1 MYIWAQKLE
10 RKASMS
16 TIGKQ
21 TIKGS
26 IYSYLGVIIGFFS
39 VTLLRSH
46 GLSTE
51 QNGDLE
57 VIISFSVILTQFGS
71 LGFFS
76 ASTRCFPYFRDP
88 EKKHH
93 GFLFLMLIVPFIG
106 TLLICLLFQVLKPL
120 IFAYTDYEDFFN
132 GYSQIILI
140 LTAGTLLF
148 SAFDNYNR
156 VALVD
161 AATGS
166 ILKEFLQKLTVACAL
181 ALVLFFP
188 LPFSKFIWIWLIAN
202 LIPTIIIIF
211 KVAKQDALDLKP
223 DFKFL
228 TPPIVRMLS
237 SVSLFAVITGLTT
250 MIIQYIDRIMINDMI
265 GTSLTGIYGIT
276 AFFGT
281 VVAMPSRIMYRIG
294 GVIIAEKW
302 KSGDLAGISSIYKK
316 SCSNQ
321 LLIGLLLFIG
331 IWANIHNI
339 LKMIPPEY
347 AEGKYVILFVSLSGL
362 IEMATGMN
370 GVILATS
377 KYYKYDTFFFLG
389 LIVVT
394 IVANYIFIPVWGITG
409 AAAASVLSTLL
420 FNLYRYL
427 FIWKKFEM
435 QPFNWHNLYIVLI
448 GLTVLAL
455 IHYMPALPLVPDII
469 IRSGVITLIYTG
481 VIYMLKIAPEMN
493 ETINKL
499 IEKVS
504 RR

>member
-1 MYIWAQKLE
+1 MG
-10 RKASMS
+10 

-46 GLSTE
+46 GLSPE

-57 VIISFSVILTQFGS
+57 VIMSFSVILTQFGS
-71 LGFFS
+71 LGFFT
-76 ASTRCFPYFRDP
+76 ASTRCFPFFRNP
-88 EKKHH
+88 ERNHH
-93 GFLFLMLIVPFIG
+93 GFLFLMLIVPAIG
-106 TLLICLLFQVLKPL
+106 TLFICLLFMLFKPL
-120 IFAYTDYEDFFN
+120 IYSFTNYEEFFTN
-132 GYSQIILI
+132 YSGIILI

-156 VALVD
+156 VALMD

-181 ALVLFFP
+181 ALVFFFP
-188 LPFSKFIWIWLIAN
+188 LSFDRFIWIWLFAN
-202 LIPTIIIIF
+202 LIPTFLIF
-211 KVAKQDALDLKP
+211 LTLRKKDAINLKP
-223 DFKFL
+223 DLKFL
-228 TPPIVRMLS
+228 SRPIVNMLS

-265 GTSLTGIYGIT
+265 STSLTGIYGIT

-281 VVAMPSRIMYRIG
+281 VVAMPSRVMYRIG

-302 KSGDLAGISSIYKK
+302 KSDDLPGIASIYKK

-339 LKMIPPEY
+339 LKMIPEEY
-347 AEGKYVILFVSLSGL
+347 ASGKYVILFISLSGL
-362 IEMATGMN
+362 IDMATGMN

-377 KYYKYDTFFFLG
+377 KFYRYDTYFFLG
-389 LIVVT
+389 LIIVT
-394 IVANYIFIPVWGITG
+394 IIANYFFIPIWGITG
-409 AAAASVLSTLL
+409 AAVASALTTFL
-420 FNLYRYL
+420 FNFYRYL
-427 FIWKKFEM
+427 FIRKKFGM
-435 QPFNWHNLYIVLI
+435 QPFDLRNLYVILT
-448 GLTVLAL
+448 GLSILFL
-455 IHYMPALPLVPDII
+455 IHYLPVIPLVPDII
-469 IRSGVITLIYTG
+469 IRSGIITLFYTG
-481 VIYMLKIAPEMN
+481 IIYLLKIAPEMN
-493 ETINKL
+493 DTIDKL
-499 IEKVS
+499 VAKALK
-504 RR
+504 R

>member
-1 MYIWAQKLE
+1 
-10 RKASMS
+10 MS

-93 GFLFLMLIVPFIG
+93 GFLFLMLAVPLIG
-106 TLLICLLFQVLKPL
+106 TLLIIFLFQLLKPL
-120 IFAYTDYEDFFN
+120 IFAYTGYENFFN
-132 GYSQIILI
+132 DYSQVILV

-156 VALVD
+156 VALMD

-166 ILKEFLQKLTVACAL
+166 ILKEFLQKITVACAL
-181 ALVLFFP
+181 AIVLFFP
-188 LPFSKFIWIWLIAN
+188 LPFSQFIWIWLIAN
-202 LIPTIIIIF
+202 LIPTVLIIF
-211 KVAKQDALDLKP
+211 KVMRQEAIDFKP
-223 DFKFL
+223 DFQFL
-228 TPPIVRMLS
+228 TPPMVSMLS

-302 KSGDLAGISSIYKK
+302 KSGDLQGISSIYKK

-389 LIVVT
+389 LIVIT
-394 IVANYIFIPVWGITG
+394 ILANYLFIPVWGIAG
-409 AAAASVLSTLL
+409 AAAASVLTTFL
-420 FNLYRYL
+420 FNLYRFL
-427 FIWKKFEM
+427 FIRRKFGM
-435 QPFNWHNLYIVLI
+435 QPFNLHNLYIILI
-448 GLTVLAL
+448 GLSVLFL
-455 IHYMPALPLVPDII
+455 INYLPVLPLVTDII
-469 IRSGVITLIYTG
+469 IRSGIITLFYTG
-481 VIYMLKIAPEMN
+481 VIYMMKIAPEMN
-493 ETINKL
+493 ETIDEL
-499 IEKVS
+499 IRKVF